1 MSDLLSSISSPMLD
15 ITSKANYDGKKEKET
30 GLMERSIMKGL
41 LVAAAPLSAVLCAI
55 IGYRCTCEHYGRV
68 VSPPK
73 QQVSLESTWWHNC
86 CIVVWCWGTRCVF
99 NEPPIHPLMREFITY
114 TKADLHTLRCEEY
127 NHVYNKLNWGTCLA
141 SSALHA
147 PLQKSPN

>member
-1 MSDLLSSISSPMLD
+1 MSDLLSSISSPMLA

-41 LVAAAPLSAVLCAI
+41 LVAAAPLSAVLRAI

-73 QQVSLESTWWHNC
+73 QQVSLESTW
-86 CIVVWCWGTRCVF
+86 
-99 NEPPIHPLMREFITY
+99 
-114 TKADLHTLRCEEY
+114 
-127 NHVYNKLNWGTCLA
+127 
-141 SSALHA
+141 
-147 PLQKSPN
+147 